1 MLCKITVT
9 YMLSEFL
16 ITTNLEPEVLIRLFN
31 EHQIEFELHIVY
43 LKFACDVGTQ
53 ARINLMLT

>member
-1 MLCKITVT
+1 MIKI
-9 YMLSEFL
+9 
-16 ITTNLEPEVLIRLFN
+16 VLIRPFN
-31 EHQIEFELHIVY
+31 VHQIEFELHIVY